1 MERLSMRHRTLTLF
15 AVAALLAACKPAVPV
30 KDLMAKDVQPSAQA
44 YWDSVRFISDETGDH
59 DIFPRTDAEWQKT
72 REAAAKLAELGEQL
86 KSSDYSAEHGPDW
99 IEFSDGMIQVA
110 GKAEQA
116 AIDKDVDAVFE
127 VGGTLYSVC
136 SACHQAYLPREQ
148 AAEVDAAN

>member
-1 MERLSMRHRTLTLF
+1 MRYRTLTLF
-15 AVAALLAACKPAVPV
+15 AGLAFVAACKPAVPV
-30 KDLMAKDVQPSAQA
+30 KDLMAQDVQPTAEI
-44 YWDSVRFISDETGDH
+44 YWDSVKYVSDETGNH
-59 DIFPRTDAEWQKT
+59 DIFPKTDADWQKT
-72 REAAAKLAELGEQL
+72 REAAARIAKLGEQL
-86 KSSDYSAEHGPDW
+86 KSSDYAAEHGPDW
-99 IEFSDGMIQVA
+99 VEFSDGLIEVA